1 MRITRKALWRMLAGA
16 AGLTLAAGLIAPRL
30 DADRFGTRVKES
42 LEAALGRRVEI
53 QGKVRLDVFGGPG
66 FSVEKVVIHDDP
78 AVSLEPL
85 AYMESLE
92 ARVSFASFWTGRLQ
106 FSNLRLVNPSLNL
119 ARHSERGELNL
130 APLVGRTVVAP
141 SGSSLPEI
149 EVRGG
154 RINFKLDD
162 TKSIVYLTD
171 VSLDV
176 SPPSSPGGEWRVRL
190 QGAPARTDRATQRYG
205 LFRARAAWR
214 PDAAT
219 GGTVNGSMELERSS
233 LGEWIRLVHGH
244 DIGIHGQVT
253 SRARFH
259 GPVSNIEIEG
269 RVEVSD
275 IHRWDLLPPYWGYWP
290 FDYKGT
296 LDMSGQTLEVDTT
309 GGGPVRIAVR
319 ASGILGKSAWGARA
333 AFAGVPLAG
342 ATAMA
347 GQMGLAAPSDL
358 NVGGDITGVVAYSPG
373 SGIAGMAVASGVAF
387 EIAGKPPVRIP
398 KAELVLDGPTVR
410 LAPAATFL
418 GPEAPVRFE
427 AEYSWRTQV
436 FDGVMTAKAAGIPE
450 TTAAVGLA
458 GGAPVLEQ
466 CSKGTWKGL
475 LRYQKRP
482 EQAGQWSG
490 VVEIQDAVLEVDGL
504 AGPVKLASARV
515 ALREPGA
522 VVDRIR
528 GQAGA
533 ATFTGDYRYRA
544 DATRP
549 HQLRLSIA
557 AVEAAE
563 LERLLAPALRRD
575 EGFLTRA
582 LRLGRTRLPGWL
594 SERHAEATFNIAEVT
609 IPGLPLGRVRGHLR
623 WDGADLQ
630 VPELSALIENGGVVG
645 DFRANLRGP
654 APVYRFQGR
663 FHEVVWSGGEWEG
676 TGTLNTWGMGSQ
688 LLRNL
693 RVETGFAGRSIAM
706 TPDARFKT
714 LSGQCAFSLARG
726 VPVLHLTKLQAT
738 VGDDTFEGKGATS
751 ADGRLNLDLSG
762 PERELRLTGTLS
774 PFRLEPRP

>member
-1 MRITRKALWRMLAGA
+1 MRITKKALWRTLAA
-16 AGLTLAAGLIAPRL
+16 VAGLALAAGLVAPRL
-30 DADRFGTRVKES
+30 DADRFGARVKER
-42 LEAALGRRVEI
+42 LESALGRRVEI

-92 ARVSFASFWTGRLQ
+92 ARVSFASFWKGRLQ

-119 ARHSERGELNL
+119 ARHSERAELNVTQ
-130 APLVGRTVVAP
+130 LVGRTAVAP
-141 SGSSLPEI
+141 TGSSMPQI

-171 VSLDV
+171 VSLDA
-176 SPPSSPGGEWRVRL
+176 SPPSAPGGVWRFRL
-190 QGAPARTDRATQRYG
+190 EGAPARTDRATQRYG
-205 LFRARAAWR
+205 LFRAQASWR
-214 PDAAT
+214 PDPVT
-219 GGTVNGSMELERSS
+219 GGTVDGSMELERSS

-259 GPVSNIEIEG
+259 GPVSNMAIEG

-275 IHRWDLLPPYWGYWP
+275 LHRWDHLPPYWGYWP
-290 FDYKGT
+290 FDYRGT
-296 LDMSGQTLEVDTT
+296 LDLASQTFEADTT
-309 GGGPVRIAVR
+309 GEGPVHVAAR
-319 ASGILGKSAWGARA
+319 ASGILGNLVWAARTS
-333 AFAGVPLAG
+333 FKGVPLAG
-342 ATAMA
+342 ATALA
-347 GQMGLAAPSDL
+347 SQMGLPVASGL
-358 NVGGDITGVVAYSPG
+358 SVGGEMTGVLAYSPG
-373 SGIAGMAVASGVAF
+373 VGVNGMATVSAVAL
-387 EIAGKPPVRIP
+387 EMAGKPQVSVP
-398 KAELVLDGPTVR
+398 KAELVLAGPVVQMR
-410 LAPAATFL
+410 PAPALL
-418 GPEAPVRFE
+418 GPAAPVRME
-427 AEYSWRTQV
+427 AEYSWQTQV
-436 FDGVMTAKAAGIPE
+436 FDGVLTSKGAGIPE
-450 TTAAVGLA
+450 TTIAAQVA
-458 GGAPVLEQ
+458 GGAPVLEH
-466 CSKGTWKGL
+466 CSKGTWRGL

-504 AGPVKLASARV
+504 AEPVKLTAARV

-522 VVDRIR
+522 VVDRVR
-528 GQAGA
+528 GHAGA
-533 ATFTGDYRYRA
+533 AAFAGDYRYRDGA
-544 DATRP
+544 PRP

-557 AVEAAE
+557 ALDAAE
-563 LERLLAPALRRD
+563 LERLFAPALRRD

-582 LRLGRTRLPGWL
+582 FRLGRTRLPGWL
-594 SERHAEATFNIAEVT
+594 SERHAEATFDIAALM
-609 IPGLPLGRVRGHLR
+609 IPGLPLSRVKGRMR
-623 WDGADLQ
+623 WDGAEFD
-630 VPELSALIENGGVVG
+630 VPELSAHVGDGTLAG
-645 DFRANLRGP
+645 DFRANLRGA

-663 FHEVVWSGGEWEG
+663 FRDVVWSGGEWEG

-688 LLRNL
+688 LLQNL
-693 RVETGFAGRSIAM
+693 RAETGFSGRSVAM

-714 LSGQCAFSLARG
+714 LSGQCAFSVARG
-726 VPVLHLTKLQAT
+726 VPVVRLTKLQAT